1 MKRKQQKI
9 LPHFI
14 IFYNP
19 LELPFFYESL
29 EHVVIVYT
37 YCSLKFYPQKVLS
50 TETDIFNKACLIP
63 IKDFSLYDNSLYELN
78 LIFHTV
84 NLPIRI
90 KFHNRLSFKSFL

>member
-50 TETDIFNKACLIP
+50 TETDILNKAGLIP
-63 IKDFSLYDNSLYELN
+63 IKYFSYYDNSLYEL
-78 LIFHTV
+78 I
-84 NLPIRI
+84 
-90 KFHNRLSFKSFL
+90 